1 MHPDH
6 REALER
12 RVVQAA
18 EGALA
23 HHQYVSAIDVLT
35 GMGLLA
41 PTHLQAWRKGRVDF
55 LERVIQGNL
64 KKISLLMATFRRW
77 AQAKGLRPSE
87 TRYVRTARVGT
98 VDLQFSK
105 SGDPAIEKSYRTH
118 YVSLTLSERKQQ
130 QINEN
135 QQIGDSPSETS
146 TALIAAMSQA
156 GACVQA
162 ASGMVGCACARIGL
176 PSTATASKS
185 NLGFM
190 V

>member
-64 KKISLLMATFRRW
+64 KKISLSMATFRRW
-77 AQAKGLRPSE
+77 ESL
-87 TRYVRTARVGT
+87 
-98 VDLQFSK
+98 
-105 SGDPAIEKSYRTH
+105 
-118 YVSLTLSERKQQ
+118 VSTISIQGKAL
-130 QINEN
+130 NF
-135 QQIGDSPSETS
+135 
-146 TALIAAMSQA
+146 ALIEAATFVLVVFVLYAFLENYSIL
-156 GACVQA
+156 
-162 ASGMVGCACARIGL
+162 SR
-176 PSTATASKS
+176 
-185 NLGFM
+185 
-190 V
+190 